1 MIKSSFP
8 LIILI
13 VFAAISVVALH
24 GIARNLAQK
33 RDFYSDPLC
42 KVFWEKYQA
51 RRKASHAN
59 NPEKSGE
66 YPQHHFSEKRRP
78 HRITTEYP
86 STKTATLATGNS
98 AFTIFPQLSRSRK
111 AGADNFYSD
120 TAIEEGFFAA
130 QYS

>member
-51 RRKASHAN
+51 GRKASHAS
-59 NPEKSGE
+59 NPEKSE
-66 YPQHHFSEKRRP
+66 KYPQQRFSEKRRP

-86 STKTATLATGNS
+86 STKTATLTSGNS
-98 AFTIFPQLSRSRK
+98 AFAIFPQPSRSRK
-111 AGADNFYSD
+111 AGANNFFID
-120 TAIEEGFFAA
+120 TTIEEGFFAA
-130 QYS
+130 